1 MIAFSTVS
9 DFQVRLPSG
18 DNQTSLLNVAIYIRD
33 ILDCLTVVN
42 MSSVSVITDSV
53 VINDL
58 INSIQSSSSSIT
70 SNPLVQL
77 LSSGNQNTVGQVL
90 TSVSQQFNTM
100 NSANV
105 DKAASSKYYPLVLTL
120 QSDSWNLTEKSV
132 NRISSRSTLS
142 ESDHTL
148 VSCTY

>member
-18 DNQTSLLNVAIYIRD
+18 DNQTSLLNVAIHIRD

-58 INSIQSSSSSIT
+58 IDSIQSSSSAIT

-77 LSSGNQNTVGQVL
+77 LSSENQNTVGQFL
-90 TSVSQQFNTM
+90 TSLSQQFNTM
-100 NSANV
+100 NTANI
-105 DKAASSKYYPLVLTL
+105 DKAASGKYGPSILTL
-120 QSDSWNLTEKSV
+120 QSHLSHPRDSIWQ
-132 NRISSRSTLS
+132 S
-142 ESDHTL
+142 ES
-148 VSCTY
+148 CRKIG

>member
-18 DNQTSLLNVAIYIRD
+18 DNQTSLINVAIYIRD

-42 MSSVSVITDSV
+42 MSSVSVRTDSEI
-53 VINDL
+53 INDL
-58 INSIQSSSSSIT
+58 INNIQSSSSAIT

-105 DKAASSKYYPLVLTL
+105 DKAASSKYCPSVLTL
-120 QSDSWNLTEKSV
+120 QLHVSYSRDSI
-132 NRISSRSTLS
+132 R
-142 ESDHTL
+142 
-148 VSCTY
+148 

>member
-9 DFQVRLPSG
+9 YFQVRLPSG

-42 MSSVSVITDSV
+42 MSSVSVITDSL

-90 TSVSQQFNTM
+90 TSISQQFNTM

-120 QSDSWNLTEKSV
+120 QSHVSYPRDSIRQL
-132 NRISSRSTLS
+132 
-142 ESDHTL
+142 ES
-148 VSCTY
+148 CRKIG

>member
-53 VINDL
+53 IINDL
-58 INSIQSSSSSIT
+58 INNIQSSSSAIT
-70 SNPLVQL
+70 NNPLVQL
-77 LSSGNQNTVGQVL
+77 LSSENQNTVGQVL
-90 TSVSQQFNTM
+90 ISLSQQFNTM
-100 NSANV
+100 NNANI
-105 DKAASSKYYPLVLTL
+105 DKAASGKYDPSVLTL
-120 QSDSWNLTEKSV
+120 QSHVSYPRDS
-132 NRISSRSTLS
+132 I
-142 ESDHTL
+142 
-148 VSCTY
+148 